1 VIEVKNTTSNT
12 VKIMIHDNLPL
23 SNDDKIQVK
32 LLEPVL
38 KNNPNVHLNKKNNL
52 EFDLTVPPLKTEEIL
67 IKYNI
72 EYHADQEIDFF

>member
-1 VIEVKNTTSNT
+1 MKLLIQ
-12 VKIMIHDNLPL
+12 DNLPL
-23 SNDDKIQVK
+23 SNDEKIQVK

-38 KNNPNVHLNKKNNL
+38 KNNPSVRLNKMNNL
-52 EFDLTVPPLKTEEIL
+52 EFNLTLPALKTEEIV

>member
-1 VIEVKNTTSNT
+1 
-12 VKIMIHDNLPL
+12 MIHDNLPL

>member
-1 VIEVKNTTSNT
+1 MIEVKNTTSNT